1 MSKYKETVED
11 LNKKYQHTWCLVT
24 NRIAYIKELTARGED
39 EFTGKIMFESGKYES
54 PIISRESIESLVFD
68 ATFINN
74 LDSWNYEEN
83 PCVPATYFSRSARR
97 QWKRGLTNENT
108 IIRSPIRPLY
118 IAFGKRFHKHAEL
131 DFPLIRRLQ
140 NPTYPLFNEA
150 LGYLPQFEAVAIS
163 PHLALVLS
171 NISTTRC
178 LVANH
183 FGFIGEAQQGLI
195 IVKHAP
201 ALQEVRD
208 FVTRTRQYVS
218 VELDA

>member
-1 MSKYKETVED
+1 MPKYKETVED
-11 LNKKYQHTWCLVT
+11 LNKKYQHTWCLVN
-24 NRIAYIKELTARGED
+24 NRIAYAKELTALGED
-39 EFTGKIMFESGKYES
+39 EITGKIAFEEGKFEN
-54 PIISRESIESLVFD
+54 PVLTRENIEPLVFN

-74 LDSWNYEEN
+74 VDTWDYESN
-83 PCVPATYFSRSARR
+83 PCIPATYFSRSARR
-97 QWKRGLTNENT
+97 QWKRGLTMENT

-118 IAFGKRFHKHAEL
+118 VAFGKRFPKQAEL
-131 DFPLIRRLQ
+131 GYNLIRRLQ
-140 NPTYPLFNEA
+140 NPVYPLFNEA
-150 LGYLPQFEAVAIS
+150 LSYLPQFEAVAVS

-171 NISTTRC
+171 NISATRC